1 MMERTTAF
9 LLASIVFSPASC
21 SRQEPASPAAAET
34 AVRAVLDRQAAA
46 WNAGDLDG
54 FLSDYLPTGELR
66 FVTGTDVVRGF
77 EAVRERWRI
86 DDEWWRSPIS
96 REYLAVVLDDGRVLT
111 LYRDLADDR
120 WYAQKD

>member
-1 MMERTTAF
+1 MSERAANPNRPRLRPLAKPVAVTVRTDEHGAPTHVRLPGKTARR
-9 LLASIVFSPASC
+9 V
-21 SRQEPASPAAAET
+21 
-34 AVRAVLDRQAAA
+34 
-46 WNAGDLDG
+46 
-54 FLSDYLPTGELR
+54 
-66 FVTGTDVVRGF
+66 
-77 EAVRERWRI
+77 EAVRERWQI